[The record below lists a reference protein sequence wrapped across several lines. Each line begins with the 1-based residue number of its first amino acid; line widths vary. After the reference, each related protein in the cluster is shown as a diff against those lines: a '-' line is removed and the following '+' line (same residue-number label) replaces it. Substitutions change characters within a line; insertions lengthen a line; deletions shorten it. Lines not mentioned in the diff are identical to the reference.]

1 MQAWKQAKE
10 VTVTNGCSKLNLSSF
25 FRLWVHTTLILFKM
39 GFSGFSLMK
48 GVGGSSVQMSSNT
61 AWKDQAQSSGHF
73 TFSVLF
79 ENSTGVCLATTSAL
93 LWNRNAYIA
102 GITLLWS
109 LLQCNFLCRQSVVLT
124 FGVRSYQI
132 MLVPFINLLISTEL
146 PHSVSS
152 QVWRGSQHIPSLS
165 WGSGGPVSQC

>member
-1 MQAWKQAKE
+1 
-10 VTVTNGCSKLNLSSF
+10 
-25 FRLWVHTTLILFKM
+25 M

-48 GVGGSSVQMSSNT
+48 GVGGSSVQMSSNI

-73 TFSVLF
+73 TFSALF

-109 LLQCNFLCRQSVVLT
+109 LLQCNFLCRQSVVLIC
-124 FGVRSYQI
+124 GVRSCQI
-132 MLVPFINLLISTEL
+132 VLVSFINLLISTEL

-152 QVWRGSQHIPSLS
+152 QVWHVDHSTPLPSPGAVGDQWVSANTNSSEDTKCCYKTGKALAAARR
-165 WGSGGPVSQC
+165 SGPFSGESSL